1 MQRFASALRNG
12 TVIPTRQGSIMLNR
26 LAQRQLLVF
35 TGSIRSLAFTLL
47 CFAPLSFTPLSFAL
61 PPAICP
67 DNFSE
72 QFNTSAADGEQLL
85 VCVSDREVDGLK
97 QLQLSFTN
105 SKQQL
110 QSTVPLD
117 VEGELR
123 AIRLASSHYTLKPG
137 LRAVA
142 LVLELRNRGVG
153 FDEERQELWLF
164 WPKDNA
170 LSLVFNQTTALQRW
184 ATNCTQDCE
193 DTLQSQSQLRVLS
206 NSGGES
212 SGSATGLAELAPL
225 ELRTQGNV
233 TPANADEAHAEHFQR
248 TERYEFQS
256 NRYEL
261 VPEIR

>member
-1 MQRFASALRNG
+1 
-12 TVIPTRQGSIMLNR
+12 MLHR
-26 LAQRQLLVF
+26 LAQRLLLVF
-35 TGSIRSLAFTLL
+35 TGSIRSLAFILL
-47 CFAPLSFTPLSFAL
+47 SFAPHSFAL

-67 DNFSE
+67 ENYRE
-72 QFNTSAADGEQLL
+72 QLNTSAADGEQLR
-85 VCVSDREVDGLK
+85 VCVSAHEVNGLK

-117 VEGELR
+117 VEGDLR
-123 AIRLASSHYTLKPG
+123 AIQLASPHYALKPG

-164 WPKDNA
+164 WPQDNV
-170 LSLVFNQTTALQRW
+170 LTLVFNQTIELQRW

-206 NSGGES
+206 NSPGES
-212 SGSATGLAELAPL
+212 SGSVTGWAELAPL
-225 ELRTQGNV
+225 ELRTQDTV
-233 TPANADEAHAEHFQR
+233 TPANADQANAEHFQR
-248 TERYEFQS
+248 TERYEFKS

-261 VPEIR
+261 VSELR